1 MGITSRA
8 ISIGAESYS
17 YSFGED
23 CLADIAEGIAGL
35 QADTLVFVT
44 DDTVL
49 GLYRP
54 IIERLSG
61 STPAIVLSHRAGE
74 SMKTLAC
81 LTDHLERA
89 LRAGVTRRSVV
100 VAFGGGVPGN
110 LAGLMANLLFRGVRL
125 VHVPTTTIAA
135 MDSVLSL
142 KQAINSPVGKNHL
155 GTYYAPTAVY
165 AEVRLFATLPADEL
179 RSGYCEM
186 AKNCLAIR
194 PVALDRLRAIIAADE
209 LAAPAALTWLLDASI
224 EAKSAVTRNDTHE
237 RRSGLVLEYGH
248 TVGHAIEI
256 CDHRVRGSAG
266 IAHGAAIA
274 VGMLVAAHISHAR
287 GWLGDDEVSA
297 HYEIITGLGVEP
309 CLPPTVSV
317 ADVLAVAQDD
327 NKKGYLEARPESLPF
342 VLLRGLGCPAM
353 TGDLPLVHVSIPEIR
368 EALEVIAQP
377 SPAASMAGRR
387 LTAAAIPAA
396 HGSARRT
403 RHQGV

>member
-1 MGITSRA
+1 MGITTRT
-8 ISIGAESYS
+8 ISIGAESYP

-23 CLADIAEGIAGL
+23 CLTDIADGIADMR
-35 QADTLVFVT
+35 ADTLIFVT

-49 GLYRP
+49 GLYGP
-54 IIERLSG
+54 IMERLSG
-61 STPAIVLSHRAGE
+61 DTPAIVLSHRAGE
-74 SMKTLAC
+74 SMKTLTC

-89 LRAGVTRRSVV
+89 LRAGATRRSAV
-100 VAFGGGVPGN
+100 VAFGGGIPGN

-165 AEVRLFATLPADEL
+165 TDVRFFASLPSDEL

-194 PVALDRLRAIIAADE
+194 PAALERLREIIAAGE
-209 LAAPAALTWLLDASI
+209 LAAPAALTWLLEASI
-224 EAKSAVTRNDTHE
+224 EAKSAVTRTDTQE

-266 IAHGAAIA
+266 IAHGTAIA

-287 GWLGDDEVSA
+287 GWLTDDEVSA

-309 CLPPTVSV
+309 CLPPSVSV
-317 ADVLAVAQDD
+317 ADVLAVVRDD

-342 VLLRGLGCPAM
+342 VLLRGLGRPAM
-353 TGDLPLVHVSIPEIR
+353 TGELPLVHVSVPEIR
-368 EALEVIAQP
+368 EALDVIARP
-377 SPAASMAGRR
+377 APAASMAGTR
-387 LTAAAIPAA
+387 LAAAGTAPSYEHAPRA
-396 HGSARRT
+396 PRRD
-403 RHQGV
+403 V